1 MTITLR
7 SEQPGDI
14 EAIDRLTR
22 AAFLEAPHTDH
33 TEHLIVAALRDA
45 GALTLSLVAEED
57 GRLVGQVAISPV
69 TLSDGTGHW
78 YGLGPISLWPERQ
91 GQGIGA
97 HLMRRVLAELE
108 ALGAS
113 GCVVLGDPG
122 YYGRFGFA
130 PVAGLTLPGVPPA
143 YFQALAFAG
152 PFPRGEVSYHPGFAA
167 GTE

>member
-14 EAIDRLTR
+14 EAIDTLTR

-45 GALTLSLVAEED
+45 GALTLSLVAEEG
-57 GRLVGQVAISPV
+57 GRLVGHVAISPV
-69 TLSDGTGHW
+69 TLSDGTGSW
-78 YGLGPISLWPERQ
+78 YGLGPISVLLERH
-91 GQGIGA
+91 GQGIGSR
-97 HLMRRVLAELE
+97 LMRQGLGDLE
-108 ALGAS
+108 ALGAA

-122 YYGRFGFA
+122 YYGRFGFV
-130 PVAGLTLPGVPPA
+130 PVAGLTLPGVPPD

-152 PFPRGEVSYHPGFAA
+152 DFPRGEVSYHPGFSA
-167 GTE
+167 GAE

>member
-7 SEQPGDI
+7 RERPGDS
-14 EAIDRLTR
+14 EAIDRLIR
-22 AAFLEAPHTDH
+22 VAFLKAPHSDH
-33 TEHLIVAALRDA
+33 TEHLIVAALRAA
-45 GALTLSLVAEED
+45 GALSLSLVAEEG

-69 TLSDGTGHW
+69 TLSDGSGGW
-78 YGLGPISLWPERQ
+78 YGLGPISVLPERH
-91 GQGIGA
+91 GQGIGSR
-97 HLMRRVLAELE
+97 LMRQGLGDLE
-108 ALGAS
+108 ALGAA
-113 GCVVLGDPG
+113 GCVVLGEPG

-130 PVAGLTLPGVPPA
+130 PVADLTLPGVPPA